1 MIRKS
6 LLLLFLFFLVGSAVF
21 WAAVLANTAADPPP
35 TTEQAT
41 NIGAWKDE
49 IWQATGFYRLNPKS
63 AGTGNTEYRYE
74 SNADPATGSEANSV
88 FVEGSAV
95 IPQDIVI
102 TEWQVSGHVHFSSGM

>member
-1 MIRKS
+1 MKKII
-6 LLLLFLFFLVGSAVF
+6 LAALFLFFLLGGAAF
-21 WAAVLANTAADPPP
+21 WAVVLANTAVDPPP
-35 TTEQAT
+35 TSEPAT
-41 NIGAWKDE
+41 NTGAWKDE

-63 AGTGNTEYRYE
+63 AGTGNTEYWYE
-74 SNADPATGSEANSV
+74 SNAAPATGSEANSV